1 LTKKQYSPDIMK
13 MQIVKETMETGN
25 ASIVARRHDVSPS
38 LVARW
43 VRCYKKSGTF
53 YPQKEAPGTN
63 GTGTLHD
70 YKRMAQENEQ
80 LKKLLG
86 EKDLEIAILRDL
98 LKKTSQLLPTK

>member
-1 LTKKQYSPDIMK
+1 MTRKQYSPEMK
-13 MQIVKETMETGN
+13 MQIVKEAIETGN
-25 ASIVARRHDVSPS
+25 ASIVARRHDIAPS

-43 VRCYKKSGTF
+43 TRCYKRYGNF
-53 YPQKEAPGTN
+53 YPQKDVPRSN
-63 GTGTLHD
+63 SSSPD

-98 LKKTSQLLPTK
+98 LKKTNPPLPIK

>member
-1 LTKKQYSPDIMK
+1 MK
-13 MQIVKETMETGN
+13 IQIVKETLETGN
-25 ASIVARRHDVSPS
+25 ASIVARRHDIAPS

-43 VRCYKKSGTF
+43 ARCYKRYGTF

-63 GTGTLHD
+63 GSCIPPD
-70 YKRMAQENEQ
+70 YKKITKENEQ

-98 LKKTSQLLPTK
+98 LKKTNLPFPIK